1 MKKIGIGIDYSNICK
16 DYNTMYLD
24 RDNTDKETILCMT
37 KVVEWLKALL
47 SEILETYSFRI
58 YRMNQDTPV
67 TIEDV
72 AHRRFLFYSLEKE
85 MLMQTF
91 VIQGTPVIYDTLTQW
106 GNNAGEGLLIQNDA
120 EGEGLFFYFNEDSPI
135 HHWLMEKLNH
145 FSLEEVPFDTH

>member
-24 RDNTDKETILCMT
+24 RDNTDKETIVCMT
-37 KVVEWLKALL
+37 QVIEWLKTLL
-47 SEILETYSFRI
+47 GEMVETFNYRI

-67 TIEDV
+67 AIEDV

-91 VIQGTPVIYDTLTQW
+91 VVQSTPTAYDTLTKWAEITQD
-106 GNNAGEGLLIQNDA
+106 GMLIQNDA
-120 EGEGLFFYFNEDSPI
+120 EGEGLYFYLEENSSL
-135 HHWLMEKLNH
+135 HHWLKEKLKH
-145 FSLEEVPFDTH
+145 FSLEDVPFDA